1 MILVIDIGNTFVKL
15 AVFNKGK
22 MLIKKQLKTSEL
34 AIVLQDYYSEY
45 KFANAIVSNVGKL
58 KKNIF
63 KGLEKVNFIFLDH
76 KTPVPFT
83 NNYAT
88 PYTLGVDRIAL
99 AAAAVT
105 AYPNQNCLIIDAG
118 TCITYDFV
126 SKDGE
131 YLGGAISAGL
141 AIRYKALNHFTE
153 SLPLLAKNNTT
164 DKIIGGSTKES
175 IEIGIEK
182 GISYE
187 IDGFIDD
194 FRNHY
199 ANFIIILTGGD
210 AKHLSKSIKSSIFVR
225 PNFLMEGLYKIV
237 AYNLSL

>member
-1 MILVIDIGNTFVKL
+1 MILVIDIGNTFIKL

-88 PYTLGVDRIAL
+88 PHTLGVDRIAL
-99 AAAAVT
+99 AVAAVT
-105 AYPNQNCLIIDAG
+105 EYPNQNCLVIDAG
-118 TCITYDFV
+118 TCVTYDFV
-126 SKDGE
+126 SKRGE

-141 AIRYKALNHFTE
+141 AMRYKALNHFTE
-153 SLPLLAKNNTT
+153 SLPLLTKNSIAKTVGTTT
-164 DKIIGGSTKES
+164 DES
-175 IEIGIEK
+175 ITIGVEK

>member
-88 PYTLGVDRIAL
+88 PHTLGVDRIAL
-99 AAAAVT
+99 AVAAVT
-105 AYPNQNCLIIDAG
+105 EYPNQNCLVIDAG
-118 TCITYDFV
+118 TCVTYDFV
-126 SKDGE
+126 SKRGE

-141 AIRYKALNHFTE
+141 SMRYKALNHFTE
-153 SLPLLAKNNTT
+153 SLPLLAKNSIAKTVGTTT
-164 DKIIGGSTKES
+164 DES
-175 IEIGIEK
+175 IAIGVEK

>member
-15 AVFNKGK
+15 AVFNKQEI
-22 MLIKKQLKTSEL
+22 LIKKQLKTSEL
-34 AIVLQDYYSEY
+34 AIVLQNYYSEY

-58 KKNIF
+58 EKKII
-63 KGLEKVNFIFLDH
+63 KILEKVNFIFLDH

-88 PYTLGVDRIAL
+88 PHTLGVDRIAL

-105 AYPNQNCLIIDAG
+105 AYPNQNCLVIDAG
-118 TCITYDFV
+118 TCVTYDFISDKGV
-126 SKDGE
+126 
-131 YLGGAISAGL
+131 YFGGAISAGL
-141 AIRYKALNHFTE
+141 EMRYKALSHFTAN
-153 SLPLLAKNNTT
+153 LPLLAKNSIDKTIGTTT
-164 DKIIGGSTKES
+164 DES
-175 IEIGIEK
+175 ITIGVEK